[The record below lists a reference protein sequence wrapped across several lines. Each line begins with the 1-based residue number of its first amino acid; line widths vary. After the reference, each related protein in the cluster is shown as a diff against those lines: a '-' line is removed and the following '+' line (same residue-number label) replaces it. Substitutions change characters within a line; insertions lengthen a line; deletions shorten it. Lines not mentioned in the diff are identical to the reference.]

1 MKNKLLV
8 LTMVTAMAFTS
19 ITSMQSYAEDNVV
32 WRYETAGEVS
42 AGTEISV
49 FADGL
54 EDNCTMISAIY
65 NNGSLAELSVKECA
79 ETDKTM
85 SITVPEDFSN
95 DSVWVLKAFAWD
107 GISSMTPIGNSFE
120 VTLADEDITD
130 KITDTNFLNAVREA
144 INKNDGESI
153 YMSDVINIKELNVQ
167 GIEGIQG
174 KEIHSLAG
182 IEYFKTLEKLDCSR
196 NEIETLD
203 VSKNTKLKEL
213 YCYFNQL
220 TTLDVSANKELEILD
235 CGYIWCLADLNISD
249 NPKLK
254 ELYCDYSALTSLK
267 PLNCP
272 ELVSIICQENE
283 LEELD
288 ISNNL
293 KLEELTC
300 WKNNLTSLDV
310 SNNKNLKYFD
320 CSYNRMKSV
329 NDVKGLMDNEQIMV
343 EKFKFEPQRSE

>member
-54 EDNCTMISAIY
+54 EDDCTMISAIY

-85 SITVPEDFSN
+85 SITVPEDFSK

-130 KITDTNFLNAVREA
+130 EFTDTNFLNAVREA

-153 YMSDVINIKELNVQ
+153 YMSDVINVKELAVVY
-167 GIEGIQG
+167 

-182 IEYFKTLEKLDCSR
+182 IEYFKALEKLDCTE
-196 NEIETLD
+196 NELEALD
-203 VSKNTKLKEL
+203 ISKNTKLKEL

-220 TTLDVSANKELEILD
+220 TTLDVSANKKLEHLD
-235 CGYIWCLADLNISD
+235 CGYNPMLTSLNVSD
-249 NPKLK
+249 NPQLITLFC
-254 ELYCDYSALTSLK
+254 EYSNIVSIK
-267 PLNCP
+267 PLNSP
-272 ELVSIICQENE
+272 ELLGIRCYENE

-293 KLEELTC
+293 KLQKLNC
-300 WKNNLTSLDV
+300 WENNLTSLDV
-310 SNNKNLKYFD
+310 SNNKKLTYLN
-320 CSYNRMKSV
+320 CSSNRMKSV
-329 NDVKGLMDNEQIMV
+329 NDVKGLNEDGRIPF
-343 EKFKFEPQRSE
+343 ETFEFEPQRSE

>member
-8 LTMVTAMAFTS
+8 LMVTAMAFTS

-54 EDNCTMISAIY
+54 EDDCTMISAIY

-85 SITVPEDFSN
+85 SITVPEDFSK

-107 GISSMTPIGNSFE
+107 GISSMKPIGNNLE

-130 KITDTNFLNAVREA
+130 KFTDTNFLNAVREA

-153 YMSDVINIKELNVQ
+153 YISDVINVKELAVVY
-167 GIEGIQG
+167 
-174 KEIHSLAG
+174 KEIHSLTG
-182 IEYFKTLEKLDCSR
+182 IEYFKELEKLDCTE
-196 NEIETLD
+196 NELEALD

-213 YCYFNQL
+213 YCCFNQL

-310 SNNKNLKYFD
+310 SNNKKLTYLD

-329 NDVKGLMDNEQIMV
+329 NDVKGLNEDGRV
-343 EKFKFEPQRSE
+343 SFETFEFNPQKSE

>member
-54 EDNCTMISAIY
+54 EDDCTMISAIY

-107 GISSMTPIGNSFE
+107 GISSMKPIGNNLE

-130 KITDTNFLNAVREA
+130 KFTDTNFLNAVREA

-153 YMSDVINIKELNVQ
+153 YISDVINIKELNVQ
-167 GIEGIQG
+167 GSKG
-174 KEIHSLAG
+174 KEIYSLAG
-182 IEYFKTLEKLDCSR
+182 IEYFTSIEMFSCTR
-196 NEIETLD
+196 NKIEECD
-203 VSKNTKLKEL
+203 FSKNTKLKEL
-213 YCYFNQL
+213 ACLANRI
-220 TTLDVSANKELEILD
+220 TSLDVSANKELEILA
-235 CGYIWCLADLNISD
+235 CGYNMRMTSLNVSD

-254 ELYCDYSALTSLK
+254 ELYCNYAKLQSLK
-267 PLNCP
+267 PLNSP

-293 KLEELTC
+293 KLEELKC
-300 WKNNLTSLDV
+300 CNNNLTSLDV